1 MPCGSGSRTS
11 PVLCAQVSRS
21 LPQLPLYPVDVLLKG
36 KDRPVGRGIQPPQY
50 AGSGRAEYPTDQQQ
64 YTTDDQGRDPQREED
79 IECPN
84 PGKRE
89 DYEEDQH
96 EDAGG
101 RKKARCQPG
110 PLGYGGHLHLGQLDL
125 LVDELLKLGPQG
137 VDDLLDTP
145 VGRLG
150 TLPEFPAELRYPF
163 SPIHPHAP
171 FSVPRTTSSS
181 CSLSYPCYAP
191 RNPE

>member
-21 LPQLPLYPVDVLLKG
+21 LPQLPLYPVDVLLEG

-50 AGSGRAEYPTDQQQ
+50 AGSDCAEYPTDEQQ
-64 YTTDDQGRDPQREED
+64 YTTDDQSRDPQREED
-79 IECPN
+79 VKYPN
-84 PGKRE
+84 PCKRE

-101 RKKARCQPG
+101 REEARSQPA
-110 PLGYGGHLHLGQLDL
+110 PLGHGGQLHFRQLDL
-125 LVDELLKLGPQG
+125 LVDKLLKLGPQG
-137 VDDLLDTP
+137 VDDLLDGP

-150 TLPEFPAELRYPF
+150 SLPELPAEFRYPL

-171 FSVPRTTSSS
+171 F
-181 CSLSYPCYAP
+181 L
-191 RNPE
+191 

>member
-21 LPQLPLYPVDVLLKG
+21 LPQLPLYPIDVLLKG
-36 KDRPVGRGIQPPQY
+36 EDRPVGRGIQPPQY
-50 AGSGRAEYPTDQQQ
+50 AGSGSGKYPTDQQQ

-79 IECPN
+79 IQYVN

-89 DYEEDQH
+89 DYEEDEH

-101 RKKARCQPG
+101 REKARCQPG
-110 PLGYGGHLHLGQLDL
+110 PLGHGGHLRLRQLDL
-125 LVDELLKLGPQG
+125 LADKLLELGPQS
-137 VDDLLDTP
+137 VDDLLYAS
-145 VGRLG
+145 VRRLG
-150 TLPEFPAELRYPF
+150 SLPELPAEFRYPL

-171 FSVPRTTSSS
+171 FLNR
-181 CSLSYPCYAP
+181 
-191 RNPE
+191 R